1 MKDYRKHARRALE
14 SNTGSILCNFV
25 GELTEEIGIHL
36 ENAGIKNHDAHK
48 IAGDVV
54 DKLRQSIGGCQIYF
68 PKLNQKDNS
77 ERDAEIFKEYKR
89 GAFVNELAIKYN
101 VSLQAIYIAIRKE
114 RERAMADTEN
124 YNHRDIYNTIKREHE
139 RTEANA
145 ENDNNG
151 DS

>member
-1 MKDYRKHARRALE
+1 MKDYRDYARRGLK
-14 SNTGSILCNFV
+14 SNAGNALCNFV
-25 GELTEEIGIHL
+25 GELTEEISIHL
-36 ENAGIKNHDAHK
+36 ENAGVKNHDAHK

-54 DKLRQSIGGCQIYF
+54 DKLRKSIGGCQIYF

-77 ERDAEIFKEYKR
+77 ERNAEIFKEYKR

-114 RERAMADTEN
+114 RERA
-124 YNHRDIYNTIKREHE
+124 
-139 RTEANA
+139 EAEA

>member
-36 ENAGIKNHDAHK
+36 ESAGIKNYDAHK
-48 IAGDVV
+48 IASDVV
-54 DKLRQSIGGCQIYF
+54 DKLRKSIGGCQIYF

-77 ERDAEIFKEYKR
+77 ERNAEIFKEYKR

-114 RERAMADTEN
+114 RERTNEG
-124 YNHRDIYNTIKREHE
+124 
-139 RTEANA
+139 A
-145 ENDNNG
+145 ENDDEG
-151 DS
+151 GM